1 MISAS
6 LILRQPEAS
15 LETFEMSRS
24 KTPLSDRFGPDAAD
38 VELGADAP
46 SVHRQLAARGSVRK
60 FRPDAVPYSALRRL
74 CALAL
79 CSPTKSDLQQRD
91 IIIIDAPSLKS
102 GIAALLTDGP
112 LGQKWLADVPNLLI
126 FCGNNRRQRRIH
138 TLRDR
143 PFAND
148 HLDAF
153 FNAAVDAGIALSAF
167 VIAAEAEGLG
177 VCPVSAVR
185 NHSETLSRLLKL
197 PDHVFPVA
205 GLAVGYPAEA
215 PPRSMRLPLS
225 VTVHRNAYREDG
237 LDAAI
242 ETYDRRRAAAQP
254 YAAQRYVRE
263 FGLTDNY
270 GWSEDKARQYAR
282 PERAD
287 FGAYVKRIGFKLD

>member
-1 MISAS
+1 
-6 LILRQPEAS
+6 
-15 LETFEMSRS
+15 MSNS
-24 KTPLSDRFGPDAAD
+24 KTPLVDRFGPDAAD
-38 VELGADAP
+38 VEFGNDAP
-46 SVHRQLAARGSVRK
+46 PLFGQLAARGSVRK
-60 FRPDAVPYSALRRL
+60 FRSDPVPYPTLRRL

-102 GIAALLTDGP
+102 EIGALLAGGP
-112 LGQKWLADVPNLLI
+112 LGQKWLADAPNLLI

-143 PFAND
+143 HFAND

-153 FNAAVDAGIALSAF
+153 FNAAVDAAIALSAF

-185 NHSETLSRLLKL
+185 IHSDTLSRLLKL

-215 PPRSMRLPLS
+215 PQLSMRLPLS
-225 VTVHRNAYREDG
+225 VTVHHNTFLEDG
-237 LDAAI
+237 LDDAI
-242 ETYDRRRAAAQP
+242 EAYDRRREAAQP

-263 FGLTDNY
+263 FGLAETY
-270 GWSEDKARQYAR
+270 GWSEDKARQYAH

-287 FGAYVKRIGFKLD
+287 FGDYVRRIGFRLD

>member
-1 MISAS
+1 
-6 LILRQPEAS
+6 
-15 LETFEMSRS
+15 MSNSR
-24 KTPLSDRFGPDAAD
+24 TLLVDRFGPDAAD
-38 VELGADAP
+38 VEFGGDAP
-46 SVHRQLAARGSVRK
+46 FLLRQLAARGSVRK
-60 FRPDAVPYSALRRL
+60 FRSDTIPYRPLRRL
-74 CALAL
+74 YALAL
-79 CSPTKSDLQQRD
+79 CAPTKSDLQQRD

-102 GIAALLTDGP
+102 RIGALLADGP
-112 LGQKWLADVPNLLI
+112 LGQKWLANVPSLLL

-143 PFAND
+143 HFAND

-153 FNAAVDAGIALSAF
+153 FNAAVDAAIALSAF

-185 NHSETLSRLLKL
+185 NHSDVLSELLKL

-215 PPRSMRLPLS
+215 PRLSMRLPLS
-225 VTVHRNAYREDG
+225 VTVHRNTFLEDG
-237 LDAAI
+237 LDDAI
-242 ETYDRRRAAAQP
+242 EAYDRRRGAAQP

-263 FGLTDNY
+263 FGLAETY
-270 GWSEDKARQYAR
+270 GWSEDKARQYAH

-287 FGAYVKRIGFKLD
+287 FGAYVRRIGFRLD

>member
-1 MISAS
+1 
-6 LILRQPEAS
+6 
-15 LETFEMSRS
+15 MSKS
-24 KTPLSDRFGPDAAD
+24 KTPLVDRFGPDAAD
-38 VELGADAP
+38 VEFGGDAP
-46 SVHRQLAARGSVRK
+46 SLISQLAARGSVRK
-60 FRPDAVPYSALRRL
+60 FRSDTIPYPTMRRL

-79 CSPTKSDLQQRD
+79 CAPTKSDLQQRD
-91 IIIIDAPSLKS
+91 IIIIDAPPLKS
-102 GIAALLTDGP
+102 QIGALLADGP
-112 LGQKWLADVPNLLI
+112 LGQKWLADVPNFLL

-143 PFAND
+143 HFAND

-153 FNAAVDAGIALSAF
+153 FNAAVDAAIALSAF

-185 NHSETLSRLLKL
+185 IHSDSLSRLLKL

-215 PPRSMRLPLS
+215 PQLSMRLPLS
-225 VTVHRNAYREDG
+225 VTVHHNTFLEDG
-237 LDAAI
+237 LDDAI
-242 ETYDRRRAAAQP
+242 EAYDRRREAAQP

-263 FGLTDNY
+263 FGLAETY
-270 GWSEDKARQYAR
+270 GWSEDKARQYAH

-287 FGAYVKRIGFKLD
+287 FGDYVRRIGFRLD

>member
-1 MISAS
+1 M
-6 LILRQPEAS
+6 PDD
-15 LETFEMSRS
+15 SR
-24 KTPLSDRFGPDAAD
+24 TPFVDRFGPDAAD
-38 VELGADAP
+38 IEIDNGAP
-46 SVHRQLAARGSVRK
+46 TIFRQLAARGSVRK
-60 FRPDAVPYSALRRL
+60 FRSDPVPYPALRRL

-79 CSPTKSDLQQRD
+79 SAPTKSDLQQRD
-91 IIIIDAPSLKS
+91 IIIVDDPLLKS
-102 GIAALLTDGP
+102 EITAPLTDGP
-112 LGQKWLADVPNLLI
+112 QGQKWLADVPTLLI

-138 TLRDR
+138 ALRAV

-177 VCPVSAVR
+177 ICPVSAIR
-185 NHSETLSRLLKL
+185 NHADTLSRLLKL

-205 GLAVGYPAEA
+205 GLAVGYPAET
-215 PPRSMRLPLS
+215 PKVSMRLPLS
-225 VTVHRNAYREDG
+225 VTVHRNAYQEDG

-242 ETYDRRRAAAQP
+242 EAYDRRREAAQP

-263 FGLTDNY
+263 FGRAENY
-270 GWSEDKARQYAR
+270 GWSEDKARQYAH

-287 FGAYVKRIGFKLD
+287 FGAYVRRIGFRLD

>member
-1 MISAS
+1 
-6 LILRQPEAS
+6 
-15 LETFEMSRS
+15 MSNSR
-24 KTPLSDRFGPDAAD
+24 TPLVDRFGPDAAD
-38 VELGADAP
+38 VEFSGDAP
-46 SVHRQLAARGSVRK
+46 SLLSQLAARGSVRR
-60 FRPDAVPYSALRRL
+60 FRSDTIPYRTLRRL
-74 CALAL
+74 AALAL
-79 CSPTKSDLQQRD
+79 CAPTKSDLQQRD

-102 GIAALLTDGP
+102 QIGALLADGP
-112 LGQKWLADVPNLLI
+112 LGQKWLADVPNLLL

-143 PFAND
+143 HFAND

-153 FNAAVDAGIALSAF
+153 FNAAVDAAIALSAF

-185 NHSETLSRLLKL
+185 NHSDELSQLLKL

-215 PPRSMRLPLS
+215 QQLSMRLPLS
-225 VTVHRNAYREDG
+225 VTVHRNTFQEDG
-237 LDAAI
+237 LDDAI
-242 ETYDRRRAAAQP
+242 EAYDRRREAAQP
-254 YAAQRYVRE
+254 YAVQRYVRE
-263 FGLTDNY
+263 FGLAESY

-287 FGAYVKRIGFKLD
+287 FGAYVRRIGFTLD